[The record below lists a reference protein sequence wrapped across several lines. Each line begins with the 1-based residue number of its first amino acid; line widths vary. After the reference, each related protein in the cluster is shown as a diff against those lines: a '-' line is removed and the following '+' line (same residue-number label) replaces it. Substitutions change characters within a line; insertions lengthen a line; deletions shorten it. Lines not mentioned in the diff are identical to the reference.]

1 VADFRRKLPGLALRD
16 GKGNIPFENGRVIY
30 SSERIQYVEV
40 PHKEFP
46 VFLVA
51 DTYLYWC
58 PKFQVPI
65 YGQELM
71 KPGFGMLSRGTRCP
85 FCKEELKPAKVGDK
99 VRIHFRHAKDASW
112 AQWWAEF
119 RE

>member
-1 VADFRRKLPGLALRD
+1 MRD
-16 GKGNIPFENGRVIY
+16 GKGNIPFENGTVIKAD
-30 SSERIQYVEV
+30 ERFQWIEV
-40 PHKEFP
+40 PHREFP

-58 PKFQVPI
+58 KNCRVPV

-71 KPGFGMLSRGTRCP
+71 KLGFGMRSHGTRCP
-85 FCKEELKPAKVGDK
+85 FCKEELIPAKRGDK
-99 VRIHFRHAKDASW
+99 VKIHFRHAQDASW

-119 RE
+119 TD